1 MGGMP
6 QYGQPPQQM
15 LIGQPMRPQ
24 MAPPPPGINSPMT
37 PPLRLSI
44 PPQPPL
50 SQPRT
55 PTSAT
60 GSQQASP
67 ALTPRSESGD
77 NDFMDSSSSRGQT
90 PAPGDGSFDN
100 SGPTTPTAEGYFGNG
115 EPPQKVIK
123 RRPSAQQ
130 QKRRQSAGGK
140 DLGGPQAKKR
150 ARKGSKVDGESDYD
164 SYMDNVMVQLKNLPP
179 LITVEPKLS
188 HYYNACPIYGSG
200 DLPKMLS
207 SQFNTTTGLLEGS
220 YGKAGLSS
228 EGDYY
233 STMPF
238 GPEPPVPNIQTVTI
252 TSRGFYSQEFE
263 NSKPEQK
270 KPADQQMSPSPD
282 LFYSS
287 SPEPDIPNG
296 PDVIGFMNCHNNNES
311 SGENHEKKNNI
322 NIAKWHDLEPD
333 DSDDEELAE
342 NQNSEKCETDE
353 KETPPPKIIER
364 PHSPFADLVV
374 PIPIKPK
381 PAQMVTLR
389 DLIDMD
395 KENKFE
401 DAVARAKAKSVLPL
415 KTNGS
420 SNGFTSITM
429 TLGGSG
435 SAKSVLK
442 ALNGLAKILKIEAP
456 KQWLTEDKNGIRD
469 SFRVKEDNGK
479 DGEPIDLQVILS
491 SDAKICRHCDVVL
504 KSSTMVVYKSA
515 ELPFLSK
522 QEREELSEEI
532 YFCDEHCYFEFAMSR
547 TNQDRSTDGQNFA
560 NLEQL
565 KEWQEK
571 QQAGIKIEQAEE
583 AEASK
588 VTENDPFK
596 HRGKL
601 YKHYN
606 PAMASGDAATKKRYK
621 KLNENDLTA
630 MMFQMGV
637 TMMPPRDTEDTRECL
652 FCHMKGDGPADGPA
666 RLLNYDVNKW
676 VHLNCALWSE
686 EVYETQNGA
695 LVNVETALKA
705 GVNLHCK
712 VCEKNGA
719 TVKCFKVRCTNFYH
733 VGCANKDRAVF
744 FKNKSVYCH
753 QHVPKG
759 EKDQELTTL
768 AVYRRVYIDRDED
781 RQVAKVMTHGID
793 TQILRVGSLL
803 FLSVGQILPHQLHNF
818 HTRDYIFP
826 IGYKI
831 VRYYWSLSE
840 LNKRRPYTCSIAEVN
855 NKPEFHISTIAL
867 DKDGKEIE
875 RNFKGETA
883 RGVWMQVL
891 SIIEKM
897 RRENDLVKVF
907 PAYISGE
914 DLFGLNETNV
924 IKVLESLPGIESL
937 TDYNFKYGRN
947 PLLELPLAV
956 NPTGCARSEPLMRTR
971 VKRIHN
977 FQRSMTGTTTTTTTA
992 EKKPGNGNGLSRAAK
1007 ESVPLLIG
1015 LETTGPYSKNFV
1027 QSKSSQYRKMKQEW
1041 RQNVVLARSGIQGLG
1056 LYAARDIEKHQMV
1069 IEYIGEVIRS
1079 DLTDI
1084 REKHYTEQN
1093 RGIYMFRLDDDRVLD
1108 ATMSGNMAR
1117 YINHSC
1123 NPNCVTEVVEVDRDL
1138 HIIIFANRRINR
1150 GEELSYDYKFDYE
1163 DDNRLPC
1170 LCGAHNC
1177 KKWMN

>member
-1 MGGMP
+1 M
-6 QYGQPPQQM
+6 
-15 LIGQPMRPQ
+15 
-24 MAPPPPGINSPMT
+24 
-37 PPLRLSI
+37 
-44 PPQPPL
+44 
-50 SQPRT
+50 
-55 PTSAT
+55 
-60 GSQQASP
+60 
-67 ALTPRSESGD
+67 
-77 NDFMDSSSSRGQT
+77 
-90 PAPGDGSFDN
+90 
-100 SGPTTPTAEGYFGNG
+100 
-115 EPPQKVIK
+115 
-123 RRPSAQQ
+123 
-130 QKRRQSAGGK
+130 
-140 DLGGPQAKKR
+140 
-150 ARKGSKVDGESDYD
+150 
-164 SYMDNVMVQLKNLPP
+164 
-179 LITVEPKLS
+179 
-188 HYYNACPIYGSG
+188 
-200 DLPKMLS
+200 
-207 SQFNTTTGLLEGS
+207 
-220 YGKAGLSS
+220 
-228 EGDYY
+228 
-233 STMPF
+233 
-238 GPEPPVPNIQTVTI
+238 
-252 TSRGFYSQEFE
+252 
-263 NSKPEQK
+263 
-270 KPADQQMSPSPD
+270 
-282 LFYSS
+282 
-287 SPEPDIPNG
+287 
-296 PDVIGFMNCHNNNES
+296 
-311 SGENHEKKNNI
+311 
-322 NIAKWHDLEPD
+322 
-333 DSDDEELAE
+333 
-342 NQNSEKCETDE
+342 
-353 KETPPPKIIER
+353 
-364 PHSPFADLVV
+364 

-381 PAQMVTLR
+381 PAQMVTLK
-389 DLIDMD
+389 DLLDMD

-401 DAVARAKAKSVLPL
+401 DAVARAKSKSVLPQ
-415 KTNGS
+415 KTNGARE
-420 SNGFTSITM
+420 GFTSMTM
-429 TLGGSG
+429 TLGGNG
-435 SAKSVLK
+435 SAKSILK
-442 ALNGLAKILKIEAP
+442 ALNGLAKILKIEPP

-469 SFRVKEDNGK
+469 SFRVKEDNGR

-491 SDAKICRHCDVVL
+491 SDVRICRHCEVAL

-522 QEREELSEEI
+522 QEREELSDEI
-532 YFCDEHCYFEFAMSR
+532 YFCDEHCYFEFAMSK
-547 TNQDRSTDGQNFA
+547 TSHDKTPDTPNFTS
-560 NLEQL
+560 LEEL
-565 KEWQEK
+565 KEWQDK
-571 QQAGIKIEQAEE
+571 HQAGIKSELSDELDA
-583 AEASK
+583 AKAA
-588 VTENDPFK
+588 ENDPYK
-596 HRGKL
+596 HRGKI
-601 YKHYN
+601 YKSYS
-606 PAMASGDAATKKRYK
+606 PALIATDAVNKKRFK

-637 TMMPPRDTEDTRECL
+637 TMMPPRDTEDSRDCL

-695 LVNVETALKA
+695 LVNVESALKA
-705 GVNLHCK
+705 GANLHCK
-712 VCEKNGA
+712 ICEKNGA

-744 FKNKSVYCH
+744 FKNKSVYCY

-768 AVYRRVYIDRDED
+768 AVYRRVYVDRDED

-793 TQILRVGSLL
+793 TQVLRVGSLI

-818 HTRDYIFP
+818 HTRDFIFP

-831 VRYYWSLSE
+831 IRYYWSLSE

-855 NKPEFHISTIAL
+855 NKPEFHISTVAF
-867 DKDGKEIE
+867 DEDGKEIE
-875 RNFKGETA
+875 RTFQDESAKS
-883 RGVWMQVL
+883 VWMQVL
-891 SIIEKM
+891 TIIEKM

-907 PAYISGE
+907 PKYITGE

-924 IKVLESLPGIESL
+924 IKVLESLPGVESL

-956 NPTGCARSEPLMRTR
+956 NPSGCARSEPKMRTR

-977 FQRSMTGTTTTTTTA
+977 FQRSMTGTA
-992 EKKPGNGNGLSRAAK
+992 PPVEKKTSSGGNGLNRAAK

-1079 DLTDI
+1079 ELTDI
-1084 REKHYTEQN
+1084 REKRYTEQN

-1123 NPNCVTEVVEVDRDL
+1123 DPNCVTEVVEVDRDL
-1138 HIIIFANRRINR
+1138 HIIIFANRRIGR

-1170 LCGAHNC
+1170 MCGAQNC